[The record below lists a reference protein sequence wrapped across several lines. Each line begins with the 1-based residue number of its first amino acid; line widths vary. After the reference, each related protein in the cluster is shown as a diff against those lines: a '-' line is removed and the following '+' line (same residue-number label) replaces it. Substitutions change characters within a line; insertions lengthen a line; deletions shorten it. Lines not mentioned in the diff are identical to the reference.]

1 MTALEIL
8 KIAVAIAT
16 ILTGAVSLFWPL
28 KVRGF
33 TGLEV
38 SGGRGITEIRA
49 VLGGFFIGLGAAV
62 IILNDPA
69 AYMTL
74 GIAYLVVAGVRA
86 ISMFVDK
93 SVERSNVISVIAEVV
108 FGVILVL

>member
-49 VLGGFFIGLGAAV
+49 VLGGFFVGLGAAV

-93 SVERSNVISVIAEVV
+93 SVERSNVISVITEVV
-108 FGVILVL
+108 FGVVLVL

>member
-1 MTALEIL
+1 MSALEIL

-28 KVRGF
+28 RVRGF

-49 VLGGFFIGLGAAV
+49 VLGGVFIGLGAAV
-62 IILNDPA
+62 VYLNDPV

-74 GIAYLVVAGVRA
+74 GITYLVIAVVRT
-86 ISMFVDK
+86 ISMFIDK
-93 SVERSNVISVIAEVV
+93 SVERSNVISVITEVV

>member
-28 KVRGF
+28 RVRGF
-33 TGLEV
+33 TGLDV

-62 IILNDPA
+62 IYLRDPA
-69 AYMTL
+69 AYITL
-74 GIAYLVVAGVRA
+74 GIAYLVVAGVRT
-86 ISMFVDK
+86 ISMFIDK
-93 SVERSNVISVIAEVV
+93 SVERSNVISVITEVV
-108 FGVILVL
+108 FGVILIL